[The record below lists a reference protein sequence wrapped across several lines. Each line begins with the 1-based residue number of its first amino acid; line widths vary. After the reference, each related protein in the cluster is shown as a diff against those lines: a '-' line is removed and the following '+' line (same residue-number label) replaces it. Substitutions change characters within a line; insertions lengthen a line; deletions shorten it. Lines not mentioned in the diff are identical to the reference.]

1 MVRGKLYCRI
11 KYFSYSKMSA
21 PSVST
26 AFIDLMTYG
35 ELEKQMYTKQRI
47 SQGQN
52 IRGNIIMMI
61 MIIIVLKY
69 ILKNK

>member
-1 MVRGKLYCRI
+1 
-11 KYFSYSKMSA
+11 MSA